1 MSFAA
6 ASRESGVPTRRNA
19 ELLLLVAAVAIPL
32 AGWAYVEM
40 VMRGRI
46 PPNLISYGLGFGG
59 LFAAAHLV
67 IRRFA
72 PYADPLILPVVALLN
87 GLGLVMIHRI
97 DLGYLIAAERAGDGD
112 LPHGLA
118 STQLLWVA
126 ISVILFS
133 LVLLVLRDHR
143 TLQKFTYTSMVVGL
157 VLLVMPLVPGLG
169 YSSEDQGGA
178 RISIDVGP
186 FTVQPAEAAKLVL
199 LVFFAG
205 YLVTARDALTLAGRR
220 FLGVDLPRGRDLG
233 PILVAWAVGLCI
245 LVFQKDLGTS
255 VLFFGTFVCLLYV
268 ATERRSWMIL
278 GLALVV
284 VGGTVAYQ
292 LFGHVRTRVD
302 NWRDP
307 TRDPFDSSRQLLQ
320 SLYSFANGGLTGTG
334 LGMGNPESVSVR
346 YTDFIAAVFGE
357 ELGLT
362 GMAVILLLYA
372 ILIERGLRTAL
383 AAREAFGKLL
393 ATGLSVIFALQ
404 LFVTVG
410 GVTRLIP
417 STGLTTPF
425 LSHGGS
431 SLLANYVLV
440 ALLIRISDGVRRPPP
455 AAAGFGPAQP
465 LAGAAPVGGTL

>member
-1 MSFAA
+1 MTFATVER
-6 ASRESGVPTRRNA
+6 SQVPTWRNA
-19 ELLLLVAAVAIPL
+19 ELFLLVIAVAIPL
-32 AGWAYVEM
+32 AGWAYVD
-40 VMRGRI
+40 VVLRGRI
-46 PPNLISYGLGFGG
+46 PPNLLLYGVAFAG

-67 IRRFA
+67 VRRVA

-97 DLGYLIAAERAGDGD
+97 DLDRQLEAARNGREV
-112 LPHGLA
+112 PNGLA
-118 STQLLWVA
+118 PTQMLWVA
-126 ISVILFS
+126 VSIGLVA
-133 LVLLVLRDHR
+133 LVLTLLRDHR
-143 TLQKFTYTSMVVGL
+143 TLQKYTYTSMVIGL
-157 VLLVMPLVPGLG
+157 VLLLLPLIPGLG
-169 YSSEDQGGA
+169 FDSEDQGGA
-178 RISIDVGP
+178 RISINLRI
-186 FTVQPAEAAKLVL
+186 FTVQPAEAAKLAL
-199 LVFFAG
+199 LIFFAG

-233 PILVAWAVGLCI
+233 PIVVAWLVGLGI
-245 LVFQKDLGTS
+245 LVLQKDLGTS

-268 ATERRSWMIL
+268 ATERRYWMIL
-278 GLALVV
+278 GISLVV

-292 LFGHVRTRVD
+292 LFGHVQTRVN

-307 TRDPFDSSRQLLQ
+307 YRDPFDKSQQLLQ
-320 SLYSFANGGLTGTG
+320 GLYSFANGGLTGTG
-334 LGMGNPESVSVR
+334 LGEGRPDLVPVK

-362 GMAVILLLYA
+362 GMAAILLLYA

-383 AAREAFGKLL
+383 GARDDFGKLL

-404 LFVTVG
+404 LFVTIG
-410 GVTRLIP
+410 GVSRLIP

-440 ALLIRISDGVRRPPP
+440 ALLLRISDGVRRPPEP
-455 AAAGFGPAQP
+455 PPGFGPA
-465 LAGAAPVGGTL
+465 AAQAARQGEAA